1 MTSYG
6 PGATV
11 STRRAFCKGCL
22 GIATNGAGWRK
33 RGMFEISSPSK
44 PPQDAGSWLT
54 LPETN
59 MAPEN
64 GWLENEF
71 PLGGPIFRGELLVSG
86 RVNKGFVG
94 IPDPKQIM
102 SSWW

>member
-1 MTSYG
+1 MEQA
-6 PGATV
+6 GA
-11 STRRAFCKGCL
+11 SEECL
-22 GIATNGAGWRK
+22 RFPRIPS
-33 RGMFEISSPSK
+33 IYPSK
-44 PPQDAGSWLT
+44 PPQDAGSWLS

-86 RVNKGFVG
+86 RVNKGFVVG
-94 IPDPKQIM
+94 IPDPKKII